1 MSRPLPPGTLI
12 DPSPARPRALPNNSG
27 SRGSRLKARIV
38 PKPLTLPL
46 DIRLRKYIVAKYE
59 SDMRDRAS
67 LVGIVTRGTEDVTW
81 RVAARMSP
89 GKFAAKEESPVL
101 KGRRNGNRRARA
113 ARTEHQVDSLL
124 RDRSRA

>member
-1 MSRPLPPGTLI
+1 R
-12 DPSPARPRALPNNSG
+12 DKSG

-38 PKPLTLPL
+38 PNPLTLPL
-46 DIRLRKYIVAKYE
+46 ELLLPKYIVAKYE
-59 SDMRDRAS
+59 SDFPDGAK
-67 LVGIVTRGTEDVTW
+67 LVGIVTSGTEDVTW

-89 GKFAAKEESPVL
+89 GKFAAKKESPVL
-101 KGRRNGNRRARA
+101 KGRRHGNRRARA